1 MLKKLT
7 SHVSSLS
14 SKNYIQGMSK
24 IGIVLATYN
33 GEKYLSQMLD
43 SLLAQTRPA
52 DFIVAVE
59 DGSTDNTANIL
70 ESYKDRLPLQIAR
83 FPKNQGHRAAF
94 AKSLEIAQPLLGDS
108 DMIALADQDDIWLP
122 QKLQILEETLQ
133 QTDANLVFGDAQ
145 VIDGKGKIIGESWRQ
160 MSGIPENLS
169 LRAILT
175 GYTNVTGCM
184 TIFKAKLLKQI
195 LPIPEQVAVHD
206 QWITFCASLDAPN
219 NKGIKSISAPV
230 IQYRIHGENA
240 IGLGQTHTWTG
251 NLKLNLQWAK
261 MILTTPHFE
270 TLSPSDQ
277 EFVKR
282 YIAYVN
288 DLLSKPFIPQ
298 YLVWIARNASS
309 IYPHV
314 KGIPGKILHILYG
327 IVGAS
332 IITKISGK
340 R

>member
-1 MLKKLT
+1 
-7 SHVSSLS
+7 
-14 SKNYIQGMSK
+14 MSK

-52 DFIVAVE
+52 DFIVAVD
-59 DGSTDNTANIL
+59 DGSTDNTASIL

-83 FPKNQGHRAAF
+83 FPHNQGHRAAF
-94 AKSLEIAQPLLGDS
+94 AKSLELAQPQLDDN

-160 MSGIPENLS
+160 ISSVPENLS

-184 TIFKAKLLKQI
+184 TIFRAKLLKQI

-206 QWITFCASLDAPN
+206 QWITFCASIEAPN
-219 NKGIKSISAPV
+219 DKGVKSISTPV

-240 IGLGQTHTWTG
+240 IGLGQSHTWTG

-270 TLSPSDQ
+270 KLSSSNQ
-277 EFVKR
+277 EFIKR
-282 YIAYVN
+282 YIAYVK
-288 DLLSKPFIPQ
+288 DLLCKPFIPQ

-327 IVGAS
+327 IVGAP

-340 R
+340 K